1 MPPASRAAASSVV
14 VILGLAT
21 WITAAA
27 PAAVAPG
34 PATAAPPAPAAVS
47 TPAPT
52 GPEAKAAEAKSP
64 EAAGTAPVLKLSPCE
79 LEHPLRLSVVAA
91 ECGVLLVPEN
101 PQQPAGRQIGLHVA
115 RVAAIS
121 RRKQPDPL
129 FILAGGPGASASA
142 FYVAAAPAFA
152 RILRERD
159 IVLVDQRGT
168 GASNRLDCAQDEDL
182 LYRASNAE
190 VAASTRACLAALA
203 PRADVAFYTTSLAVQ
218 DLERVRVALGLG
230 SINLY
235 GASYGT
241 RVAQHYVRH
250 FGSHVRSVILDG
262 VVPVG
267 LALGPASA
275 TNAERVLLDIFTRC
289 VDEPACHARFG
300 DPAADYKSVRA
311 ALKLSTVPVSV
322 HDPTTGED
330 TPFEF
335 GPDHLASVLRLLSY
349 TPEYA
354 ALLPLLL
361 HAAAE
366 RDDYAPLASQ
376 FLLVERAYG
385 ELVAVGMHNSVVC
398 AEDVPFFDLHGID
411 RARLAA
417 TYLGTRQLDGLA
429 AVCRLWPRGP
439 VDADLHAP
447 LTSNVPALLLSG
459 SDDPVTPPQYAKEAA
474 RSFPHS
480 LSVVLEGF
488 GHGQLTAPCM
498 DRVLAQFLDS
508 ASPETLDVSCSRE
521 ARPLAFFTSLNGPPP

>member
-1 MPPASRAAASSVV
+1 MPPTPRAAAASVV
-14 VILGLAT
+14 VILGFIA

-27 PAAVAPG
+27 ATQAPAGPAAA
-34 PATAAPPAPAAVS
+34 
-47 TPAPT
+47 PAPT
-52 GPEAKAAEAKSP
+52 
-64 EAAGTAPVLKLSPCE
+64 LQLSPCE
-79 LEHPLRLSVVAA
+79 LEHPLHLSVVAA

-101 PQQPAGRQIGLHVA
+101 PQQPNGRQIELHVA

-129 FILAGGPGASASA
+129 FVLAGGPGASASA
-142 FYVAAAPAFA
+142 FYAMVAPAFA

-168 GASNRLDCAQDEDL
+168 GDSNRLDCAQDEDL

-190 VAASTRACLAALA
+190 LAASTRACLAALA
-203 PRADVAFYTTSLAVQ
+203 PRADVAFYTTSLAVE

-241 RVAQHYVRH
+241 RVAQQYVRR

-267 LALGPASA
+267 LALGPATA
-275 TNAERVLLDIFTRC
+275 TNAERALLDIFTRC
-289 VDEPACHARFG
+289 ADEPACHARFG
-300 DPAADYKSVRA
+300 DPAVDYRSVRA

-354 ALLPLLL
+354 ALLPLML

-385 ELVAVGMHNSVVC
+385 ELVAAGMHNSVVC
-398 AEDVPFFDLHGID
+398 AEDVPFFDLHAID

-429 AVCRLWPRGP
+429 VVCRLWPHGP

-447 LTSNVPALLLSG
+447 LVSDVPALLLSG

-498 DRVLAQFLDS
+498 DRVLAQFLAS
-508 ASPETLDVSCSRE
+508 ASPETLDVSCTRE

>member
-1 MPPASRAAASSVV
+1 MTPAPRALSGLRAATAVV
-14 VILGLAT
+14 VILGFAAWT
-21 WITAAA
+21 SAAA
-27 PAAVAPG
+27 RALSAPAPPG
-34 PATAAPPAPAAVS
+34 ATAPAPAATVPKTAPPS
-47 TPAPT
+47 EPAP
-52 GPEAKAAEAKSP
+52 P
-64 EAAGTAPVLKLSPCE
+64 APVLKLSPCE
-79 LEHPLRLSVVAA
+79 LEHPLHLTVTAA
-91 ECGVLLVPEN
+91 ECGVLAVPEN
-101 PQQPAGRQIGLHVA
+101 PQQPSGRQIELHVA
-115 RVAAIS
+115 RIVAIS
-121 RRKQPDPL
+121 RRKRPDPL
-129 FILAGGPGASASA
+129 FVLAGGPGASASA
-142 FYVAAAPAFA
+142 LYTTVAPAFA

-168 GASNRLDCAQDEDL
+168 GGSNRLDCAQDEDL

-203 PRADVAFYTTSLAVQ
+203 PRADVAFYTTSLAVE
-218 DLERVRVALGLG
+218 DLERVRVVLGLG

-241 RVAQHYVRH
+241 RVAQQYVRH
-250 FGSHVRSVILDG
+250 FGQHVRSVILDG

-267 LALGPASA
+267 LALGPATA
-275 TNAERVLLDIFTRC
+275 TNAERALLDIFARC
-289 VDEPACHARFG
+289 AAEPSCHARFG
-300 DPAADYKSVRA
+300 DPAVDYRSVRA

-322 HDPTTGED
+322 HDPQTGED

-354 ALLPLLL
+354 ALLPLML

-376 FLLVERAYG
+376 FLMVERAYG
-385 ELVAVGMHNSVVC
+385 EVVAIGMHNSVVC
-398 AEDVPFFDLHGID
+398 SEDVPFIDPHSVD

-417 TYLGTRQLDGLA
+417 TYLGTRQLDGLF

-447 LTSNVPALLLSG
+447 LVSDVPALLLSG
-459 SDDPVTPPQYAKEAA
+459 SDDPVTPPEYAREAA

-480 LSVVLEGF
+480 LQVVLEGF

-498 DRVLAQFLDS
+498 DRVLAQFVEH
-508 ASPETLDVSCSRE
+508 ASVDALDVSCTRE